1 MRMGERR
8 IGIIINGATG
18 RMGTTQHMANLLAI
32 AAEGGLKLRNGDRLI
47 PELLLVGRDA
57 DRLRALA
64 GAHGNQRW
72 TTSLDEA
79 LAGPD
84 AIFMDCAATGG
95 RPARVRQAI
104 AAGKHIHIEKP
115 TAPTVEEAMALARAA
130 NAVGLK
136 HGVIQDKL
144 FLPGFAKLL
153 FVKNAGFFGRIL
165 SIRIDAGSWVFD
177 GKTQVCQRPSW
188 NYKRAEGGG
197 LALDMMAHWRYMID
211 RLVAPVT
218 GVCALMA
225 IATPERVD
233 EAGQT
238 YTVDAEDTSHALL
251 RLAGG
256 AVGVITNSWAT
267 RIRRDDTMV
276 VQIDG
281 TQGSATAGRTRCFT
295 QGAVNTP
302 EAFFGPNRP
311 GGMDFLAQWQEVPD
325 TLPTGN
331 PFRQCWEAFLRH
343 VAEDA
348 PYLPTLVEG
357 AKAVQLADLAY
368 RSVAEARWMEVPAL
382 NL

>member
-1 MRMGERR
+1 
-8 IGIIINGATG
+8 
-18 RMGTTQHMANLLAI
+18 
-32 AAEGGLKLRNGDRLI
+32 
-47 PELLLVGRDA
+47 
-57 DRLRALA
+57 
-64 GAHGNQRW
+64 
-72 TTSLDEA
+72 
-79 LAGPD
+79 
-84 AIFMDCAATGG
+84 
-95 RPARVRQAI
+95 VRQAI

-115 TAPTVEEAMALARAA
+115 AAPTVEEAMALARAA
-130 NAVGLK
+130 HAAGLK

-177 GKTQVCQRPSW
+177 GKTQACQRPSW

-211 RLVAPVT
+211 RLATPVT

-225 IATPERVD
+225 TAIPERVD
-233 EAGQT
+233 EQGQT

-251 RLAGG
+251 QLEGG

-267 RIRRDDTMV
+267 RIRRDDTMM

-281 TQGSATAGRTRCFT
+281 TLGSAVAGRFRCFT
-295 QGAVNTP
+295 QAAVNTP
-302 EAFFGPNRP
+302 EAFFGGGRP
-311 GGMDFLAQWQEVPD
+311 SSMDFLAQWQEVPD
-325 TLPTGN
+325 TLPASN

-348 PYLPTLVEG
+348 PYAPSLVEG

-368 RSVAEARWMEVPAL
+368 RSVAEGRWMAVPAL